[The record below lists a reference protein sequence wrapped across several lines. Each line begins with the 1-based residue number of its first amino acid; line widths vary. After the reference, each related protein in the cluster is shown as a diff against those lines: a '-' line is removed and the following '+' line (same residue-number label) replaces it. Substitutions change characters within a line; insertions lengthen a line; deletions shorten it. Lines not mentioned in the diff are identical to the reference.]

1 MRPEA
6 EHRRVVARF
15 ERRHRRDIGRERWRR
30 AGKEDERRDEALGV
44 EVGDLATST
53 LEEVWNGDKFVDM
66 RKRLLDNG
74 LFPVCR
80 RCCKVELAPEPL
92 PRPAVAAPR
101 RAIPLTVVR

>member
-1 MRPEA
+1 
-6 EHRRVVARF
+6 
-15 ERRHRRDIGRERWRR
+15 
-30 AGKEDERRDEALGV
+30 
-44 EVGDLATST
+44 
-53 LEEVWNGDKFVDM
+53 M

-92 PRPAVAAPR
+92 PRSAAAPAR

>member
-1 MRPEA
+1 
-6 EHRRVVARF
+6 
-15 ERRHRRDIGRERWRR
+15 
-30 AGKEDERRDEALGV
+30 
-44 EVGDLATST
+44 VGDLSTST
-53 LEEVWNGDKFVDM
+53 LEEIWNGDTFVNM

-92 PRPAVAAPR
+92 PRSAAAPAR